1 MSKLNT
7 INEEYDSVNYNAD
20 ISDDPEKIITNLQEK
35 IQRLEKMNND
45 LKAKNDDLKK
55 NNIENNS
62 VMKKMGHVGLRR
74 KFTAQSTFKK
84 AQDESVKIAEII
96 KEKDDLQEINEKM
109 LDLLTE
115 KELENEDL
123 TQKFENYKLE
133 VKCENDKNLEK
144 IKNLEEKVEML
155 ENSKG
160 GTVFDIDDVVN
171 EYNKSKDKLKKQINE
186 LSKSEED
193 LKAQLDMKDRNIQKL
208 NDDIQKLEI
217 EKLKLINQNTKKDK
231 LKEKEVYEIEQLK
244 TEIDKLKRDIS
255 FLEEKLKLEK
265 ENSEK
270 LKVSQKEEIENIQKQ
285 IETEQNNTKNLKEEK
300 LKEINLLKTEITKL
314 NKNLSIYTK
323 KAEIA
328 EKRLDDEQQKN
339 FMIQNKLDKKS
350 KELQEI
356 NEYTK
361 KLLANKDN
369 LITQYE
375 EKIEEITK
383 DKNDLI
389 AQNKQLLE
397 GIKTKTEEGEQNAEE
412 KKTDDNANVQHYI
425 VENKLLTEEIKGL
438 KEQIESQAKDLVDLN
453 SFEKEIVRLKAQNES
468 LLNETKS
475 LKVQLEDA
483 KNGGRGSLDD
493 YDPGMGR
500 KRGRTLMTEK
510 RRKVHFRKQ
519 QSLEDQ
525 MTQLNFEK
533 KLNAIK
539 KIKEEEKKD
548 FEKQID
554 KINLE
559 IATLKVKNLNLQYEN
574 DALHV
579 KYRNML
585 RSISNQCS
593 KKGIKLNINIIYLS

>member
-369 LITQYE
+369 LITQYV

-412 KKTDDNANVQHYI
+412 KKTDDSANVQHYI

-593 KKGIKLNINIIYLS
+593 KKGIKLNINPDEMK

>member
-7 INEEYDSVNYNAD
+7 INEEYDSVNYNVD
-20 ISDDPEKIITNLQEK
+20 IPDDPEKIITNLQEK
-35 IQRLEKMNND
+35 IMRLEKMNND
-45 LKAKNDDLKK
+45 LKAKNEDLKK

-74 KFTAQSTFKK
+74 KFTAQSTFKR
-84 AQDESVKIAEII
+84 AQDDSVKIAEII

-133 VKCENDKNLEK
+133 AKLENDKNLEK

-160 GTVFDIDDVVN
+160 GTLYDIDDVVN

-231 LKEKEVYEIEQLK
+231 LKEKEVFEIEKLK

-300 LKEINLLKTEITKL
+300 LKEINLLKAEITKL
-314 NKNLSIYTK
+314 NKNISIYSK

-339 FMIQNKLDKKS
+339 FMVQNKLDKKS

-389 AQNKQLLE
+389 VQNKQLLE
-397 GIKTKTEEGEQNAEE
+397 GIKTRAEEGGQNTEEN
-412 KKTDDNANVQHYI
+412 KTDDNANVQQYK

-468 LLNETKS
+468 LLNETKT
-475 LKVQLEDA
+475 LKAQMEDT
-483 KNGGRGSLDD
+483 KNGGRETLDE
-493 YDPGMGR
+493 YNPSTGR
-500 KRGRTLMTEK
+500 KRGRTLVNEK
-510 RRKVHFRKQ
+510 NKKVHFRKQ
-519 QSLEDQ
+519 QNLEDK
-525 MTQLNFEK
+525 MTQMNFEK
-533 KLNAIK
+533 RLNAIK

-548 FEKQID
+548 FEKKID

-559 IATLKVKNLNLQYEN
+559 VAALKVKNLNLQYEN

-579 KYRNML
+579 KHRNIL

-593 KKGIKLNINIIYLS
+593 KKGIKLNINLDEVK